1 MTIDPEVLSLV
12 AGWSTLAAIGALIL
26 AGITIA
32 LFFGGAGDVLGPIN
46 DVFSALT
53 LILLVPAVLAVQALA
68 GDGSGAWLLIAT
80 VVGLVGI
87 AVAAGGQL
95 LLVAGVI
102 ELRTSFATGGIG
114 VLLLGV
120 WVVASAA
127 VALGTDVL
135 AVRTGWLA
143 IGAIGLSVV
152 TTLVAATG
160 RRALITAV
168 SVLLFVELVAWLASL
183 AFDLLGIA

>member
-1 MTIDPEVLSLV
+1 MTVDPETLSII

-26 AGITIA
+26 AGVTIA
-32 LFFGGAGDVLGPIN
+32 LFFGGAGDVWGPVN

-53 LILLVPAVLAVQALA
+53 LILLVPAVVAVQDL
-68 GDGSGAWLLIAT
+68 GGPESGAWLLAAT
-80 VVGLVGI
+80 VAGLVGI
-87 AVAAGGQL
+87 VVAAGGQL

-102 ELRTSFATGGIG
+102 ELRTSFVTGGIG

-127 VALGTDVL
+127 IALGTDVL
-135 AVRTGWLA
+135 SERTGWLA
-143 IGAIGLSVV
+143 IGALGLSAV

-168 SVLLFVELVAWLASL
+168 SVVLLVELVAWLASL
-183 AFDLLGIA
+183 AFDLLSG